1 MFPYWLLF
9 LVFAIGAVTYGLKN
23 RDNRTPSPLL
33 VLAAIGL
40 VLMIGLRYRV
50 GADWQNYI
58 VIFQYVGEMSFNEVL
73 ALQDPAYMMLNT
85 LAHYL
90 NVDIWLV
97 NLCCALIFT
106 WGLVVFAQQQPNPWL
121 TIAVGVPYL
130 IIVVAMGYTRQATAI
145 GLVMAAMTRFE
156 QGRYVRFLLLFILAA
171 AFHKS
176 AVLILPLIVGA
187 SLRHRFAIYSAG
199 AVLVAMLFFLFLDT
213 FLDAMFANYFDAERS
228 SQGAGIRIAMNML
241 PAILYLAAQDRF
253 AVSEQEKRIW
263 RNFAYASLACFVGL
277 FALSSSTVV
286 DRFALY
292 LIPLQLFVLGRLP
305 YAYPIGT
312 VRNGQLVAFVLMY
325 SASVQVIWLIFAQHA
340 EYWLPYGNYLL

>member
-9 LVFAIGAVTYGLKN
+9 AVFALGAVSYSLKGRDQN
-23 RDNRTPSPLL
+23 RPSPLL
-33 VLAAIGL
+33 LAAAVLIVLAIGL
-40 VLMIGLRYRV
+40 RLRV
-50 GADWQNYI
+50 GADWQNYV
-58 VIFQYVGEMSFNEVL
+58 VIFDYVGGMSFGEAM
-73 ALQDPAYMMLNT
+73 ALQDPAYMALNT

-97 NLCCALIFT
+97 NLICAMIFT

-145 GLVMAAMTRFE
+145 GLVMAALMRFE
-156 QGRYVRFLLLFILAA
+156 QGRYVRFLFLFILAA

-176 AVLILPLIVGA
+176 AVLIMPLIVGA
-187 SLRHRFAIYSAG
+187 SIRHRFVIYSIG
-199 AVLVAMLFFLFLDT
+199 AVLAGLLFFLFLET
-213 FLDAMFANYFDAERS
+213 FLASMFANYFDAERS
-228 SQGAGIRIAMNML
+228 SQGAGIRIAMNIL
-241 PAILYLAAQDRF
+241 PAILYLVAQDRF

-277 FALSSSTVV
+277 LVMSSSTVV

-305 YAYPIGT
+305 YAYPARSM
-312 VRNGQLVAFVLMY
+312 RNGQLVAFVLVY

-340 EYWLPYGNYLL
+340 EYWLPYRNYLL